1 MASAWRG
8 YISFGLV
15 SIHVRLYPA
24 ARSNRIGLHQL
35 HSVCHTRLRQP
46 LFCPKCNRIV
56 ERSEV
61 VKGYEN
67 PDGSYVLIDPEEIK
81 KIEPASARTMDIL
94 GFVNESQIDP
104 LYFDS
109 SYFVVA
115 EEEGRKA
122 YELLLKALEASKR
135 VGIAKLAMFQREYVV
150 LIRPYDHGLALHTMH
165 FAGEIREAPGY
176 GKNEDIKLK
185 PQEIKLA
192 EQLVASLSE
201 DFHVE
206 QYHDE
211 FEDRLKAL
219 IEAKRKG
226 KAIAVPPH
234 PRRAPA
240 IDITTALKRSLAAT
254 SAHKARPVHGRPRRA
269 LPVAIPRRG
278 SATRAGH

>member
-8 YISFGLV
+8 FISFGLV

-24 ARSNRIGLHQL
+24 ARSDRIGLHQL

-46 LFCPKCNRIV
+46 LFCPRCNRIV
-56 ERSEV
+56 DRSEV
-61 VKGYEN
+61 VKGYQNE
-67 PDGSYVLIDPEEIK
+67 DGSYVLIDPEEIK
-81 KIEPASARTMDIL
+81 KIEPPSARTMDIL
-94 GFVNESQIDP
+94 GFAEESQIDP

-109 SYFVVA
+109 SYFVVP

-122 YELLLKALEASKR
+122 YELLLRALDASKR

-150 LIRPYDHGLALHTMH
+150 FIQPYNSGLALHTMH
-165 FAGEIREAPGY
+165 FANEIREAPGY
-176 GKNEDIKLK
+176 GKTEDVKLK

-192 EQLVASLSE
+192 EQLVDSLAE
-201 DFHVE
+201 DFHAE
-206 QYHDE
+206 QYHDDFQE
-211 FEDRLKAL
+211 RLKAL

-226 KAIAVPPH
+226 KAIASPPE

-254 SAHKARPVHGRPRRA
+254 SAHKARPVHGRPRRVK
-269 LPVAIPRRG
+269 PIAIPRHG
-278 SATRAGH
+278 TATRAAS